1 MYIRLV
7 YDNNAIYEESHMSV
21 PPKDLK
27 RTLFWFILLLSV
39 TSLGTLCITTL
50 FTIWEGYTGGIISD
64 ALLPIR
70 TMAVIGAALIF
81 VVDVFGLMEAFN
93 MSENRTIRLVFIF
106 IFLVIIGI
114 DYIGLMGALSIP
126 KIEAVTPGLQS
137 NHAILLGSM
146 LSIVGIALSILLI
159 WAYYRHPKYI
169 ERILP
174 RIS

>member
-1 MYIRLV
+1 
-7 YDNNAIYEESHMSV
+7 MSI

-39 TSLGTLCITTL
+39 LSLGTLCITTL
-50 FTIWEGYTGGIISD
+50 YTIWEGYTIGIISD

-70 TMAVIGAALIF
+70 TMAIIGAALIF
-81 VVDVFGLMEAFN
+81 VIDVFGLMEAFN
-93 MSENRTIRLVFIF
+93 LSENKTIRLVFIF

-114 DYIGLMGALSIP
+114 DYLGLMGAISIP
-126 KIEAVTPGLQS
+126 QIEAATPGLQS

-159 WAYYRHPKYI
+159 WAYYQHPKYI

-174 RIS
+174 RLS

>member
-1 MYIRLV
+1 
-7 YDNNAIYEESHMSV
+7 MSMQ
-21 PPKDLK
+21 PKDLK

-39 TSLGTLCITTL
+39 LSLGTLCITTL
-50 FTIWEGYTGGIISD
+50 FTIWQGYTIGIISD

-81 VVDVFGLMEAFN
+81 VIDVFGLMEAFN
-93 MSENRTIRLVFIF
+93 FCENRTLRLLFIF

-114 DYIGLMGALSIP
+114 DYLGLMGALSIP
-126 KIEAVTPGLQS
+126 KIEATTPGLQS

-146 LSIVGIALSILLI
+146 LSLVGIALSILLI
-159 WAYYRHPKYI
+159 WTYYQHPKYI

-174 RIS
+174 RISARKDKLGNSGSKAT